1 MERVKTISHY
11 EPFSIDFLKLNI
23 IITFFFFLEIYKV
36 MVFLSKTYNPS

>member
-23 IITFFFFLEIYKV
+23 IITSFFF
-36 MVFLSKTYNPS
+36 

>member
-23 IITFFFFLEIYKV
+23 TITFFFRNLQSHGLPLKN
-36 MVFLSKTYNPS
+36 L